1 MTAHGSTAAHDEEEH
16 EIHLPAPS
24 FSPLIIA
31 VGVTLASFGLL
42 FTPILIVVGGVTFFI
57 GLVTWL
63 LDDARTFGHAG
74 EADGGH
80 GASH

>member
-1 MTAHGSTAAHDEEEH
+1 MTAHGTAAHDEDEH

-24 FSPLIIA
+24 LSPLVIA
-31 VGVTLASFGLL
+31 VGVTLACFGLL
-42 FTPILIVVGGVTFFI
+42 FTPILIVVGGVIFVI

-74 EADGGH
+74 EGDGH
-80 GASH
+80 GATH